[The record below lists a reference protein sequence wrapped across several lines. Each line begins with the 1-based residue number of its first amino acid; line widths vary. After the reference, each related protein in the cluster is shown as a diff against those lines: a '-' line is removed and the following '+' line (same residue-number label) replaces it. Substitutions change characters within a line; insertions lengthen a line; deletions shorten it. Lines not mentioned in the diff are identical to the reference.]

1 MLLAALVLRQHAAD
15 LVSVSPRL
23 LPTDGSTPS
32 LHLTGDGVGG
42 LLAGS
47 AWSGR
52 PSLPSNQGSYG
63 GGGRGSLDPRRPPP
77 STPEVPGPP
86 V

>member
-52 PSLPSNQGSYG
+52 PSLPSNLTLCCDYNGLCDCPIGVSQSN
-63 GGGRGSLDPRRPPP
+63 
-77 STPEVPGPP
+77 THIK
-86 V
+86 